1 MGHALSASS
10 ILWSW
15 EETQLY
21 SQESDVEGID
31 VDLTPEV
38 GVQPSARASESQR
51 TFSRRSSRY
60 FTRSESYNES
70 DSYDLRTKVRR
81 RLHKYLFARPG
92 NFSETEIDLVSD
104 RQLCAEEILQEG
116 WDVDELTEVLQQM
129 PVTGREVW
137 LDCLLLALEER
148 YEDSESSIVE
158 VLRTSGLKDA
168 SEKMLKG
175 RLKGHTRDKLLKFYE
190 RLDKVLQILEN
201 KASTHYFQYLERES
215 EQRQDLIEKQ
225 NEVLHD
231 YVCELEHEFCELSG
245 AISSYQTKKDMMLA
259 KFSGVLDPE
268 YSQLEQTSKHSWEN
282 RTVTLSSWSGLVS
295 GVSKS
300 KLGLGS
306 CTEQTVAIQSP
317 ESTWQ
322 ADSAGRLST
331 PIRLPALP
339 FDGWCYFS
347 EDSTGFCSMQQLHR
361 CQQQILHQSL
371 HRPQWQFWSVVK
383 LPCQCI
389 STICIRGP
397 LRGSK
402 TSLSIWR
409 GSCGRT
415 LRNVS
420 NMFPKPNPTNWE
432 KFATC
437 LLVNTCSES
446 SGWGICTKDEHE
458 PFGGP

>member
-1 MGHALSASS
+1 MYIYIYIYIYIYAHLFINLSTHVGHALSASS
-10 ILWSW
+10 ILWSC

-38 GVQPSARASESQR
+38 GVQPPAGASASQR

-60 FTRSESYNES
+60 FSRSVSYNES

-245 AISSYQTKKDMMLA
+245 AVSSYQTKKDMMLA

-268 YSQLEQTSKHSWEN
+268 YSQLEQTSKHSWES
-282 RTVTLSSWSGLVS
+282 RTVTLSSW
-295 GVSKS
+295 
-300 KLGLGS
+300 
-306 CTEQTVAIQSP
+306 
-317 ESTWQ
+317 
-322 ADSAGRLST
+322 
-331 PIRLPALP
+331 
-339 FDGWCYFS
+339 
-347 EDSTGFCSMQQLHR
+347 
-361 CQQQILHQSL
+361 
-371 HRPQWQFWSVVK
+371 
-383 LPCQCI
+383 
-389 STICIRGP
+389 
-397 LRGSK
+397 
-402 TSLSIWR
+402 
-409 GSCGRT
+409 
-415 LRNVS
+415 
-420 NMFPKPNPTNWE
+420 
-432 KFATC
+432 
-437 LLVNTCSES
+437 
-446 SGWGICTKDEHE
+446 
-458 PFGGP
+458 